1 MRFNLKKLNSFTLK
15 TSKNHLIRNFLRK
28 ERLRVNCQKRAN
40 CYKYLEDKAD
50 LVNFPMKE
58 NGLQTQKIDCFVA
71 GWGYRQENKWTSL
84 PDILQDAQVH
94 LLYNETCEATY
105 TDIDNN
111 GEPVS
116 EI

>member
-1 MRFNLKKLNSFTLK
+1 
-15 TSKNHLIRNFLRK
+15 
-28 ERLRVNCQKRAN
+28 
-40 CYKYLEDKAD
+40 
-50 LVNFPMKE
+50 MKE

-94 LLYNETCEATY
+94 LLFNETCEATY

-116 EI
+116 IMAEKKANLLPIALFHARRPKICIQG

>member
-1 MRFNLKKLNSFTLK
+1 
-15 TSKNHLIRNFLRK
+15 
-28 ERLRVNCQKRAN
+28 
-40 CYKYLEDKAD
+40 
-50 LVNFPMKE
+50 MKE

-94 LLYNETCEATY
+94 LLFNETCEATY

-116 EI
+116 IMAEKKRICGRLHFFMLEGQKFAYRGNRP

>member
-1 MRFNLKKLNSFTLK
+1 
-15 TSKNHLIRNFLRK
+15 
-28 ERLRVNCQKRAN
+28 
-40 CYKYLEDKAD
+40 
-50 LVNFPMKE
+50 MKE

-116 EI
+116 IIYILYIIFFSFFNFFFLNKILFIFVRLQEFKIIFLLTS